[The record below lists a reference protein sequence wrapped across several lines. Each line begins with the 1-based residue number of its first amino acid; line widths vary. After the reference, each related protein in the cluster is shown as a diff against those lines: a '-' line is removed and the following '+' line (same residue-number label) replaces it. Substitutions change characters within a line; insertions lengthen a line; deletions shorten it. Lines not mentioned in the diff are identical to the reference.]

1 VTSIVLATSNQGKI
15 RELAALLKNFDLNVK
30 GLKDFPDIG
39 PIEETGATFFENARI
54 KAQAVSQALGVAAI
68 ADDSG
73 LVVDALDGAPG
84 VRSAR
89 YSGPNATDES
99 NNAKLLRELACV
111 PEQRRTARFVCSMV
125 AMAPSG
131 ASIEA
136 EGKWEGRIASSLCGN
151 GGFGYD
157 PLFLLPERNMTSA
170 QLSREEKNRLSHRG
184 QALRRLLELW
194 PEFQKQLDG

>member
-15 RELAALLKNFDLNVK
+15 RELAALLKNFDLDVK
-30 GLKDFPDIG
+30 GLKDFPEIG
-39 PIEETGATFFENARI
+39 PIEETGQTFLENARI
-54 KAQAVSQALGVAAI
+54 KARAVSQALNMAAI

-73 LVVDALDGAPG
+73 LAVDALNGAPG
-84 VRSAR
+84 VHSAR
-89 YSGPNATDES
+89 YSGPGATDAS
-99 NNAKLLRELACV
+99 NNAKLLQDLSRV
-111 PEQRRTARFVCSMV
+111 PEDKRTARFVCSMV

-136 EGKWEGRIASSLCGN
+136 EGKWEGRIASELCGD

-157 PLFLLPERNMTSA
+157 PLFFLPEKNMTSA

-194 PEFQKQLDG
+194 PGFQKQLKG